1 MARRSWFS
9 ARWGVGRQASSW
21 FLFLA
26 GSAWGTGILAP
37 PALAQSGLSATE
49 AKIAEHAGAEQ
60 AEALALLERV
70 VNINSGTLNLAGVRE
85 VGRVFEAEL
94 KALGFATRWVDG
106 ASFQRAGHL
115 VAEREGKGPRILLI
129 GHLDTVFEPDSPFQ
143 KFVRL
148 DETTARGPGII
159 DMKGGD
165 VILVQALKA
174 LSKAGVLEGMSLTVI
189 MTGDEE
195 DPGEPLEAARAVL
208 IEAARRADVAIGF
221 EDGDGDPRTAVVSRR
236 GSSSWRLT
244 VTAHPAHS
252 SQIFRPE
259 VGFGAIF
266 EVARVLEAFRVEMA
280 GERYLTFN
288 PGLVLGGT
296 AVDFDPTQ
304 ARGTAF
310 GKDNVIAERAV
321 VTGDLRCVSPEQL
334 ERARETMRLVA
345 ARPLSGATSELVFL
359 EGGYP
364 PMAPTDGN
372 LRLLGVYDRIS
383 RDLGLGPV
391 TATSPTAAG
400 AADVSFTAESVEMA
414 IDGVGLMGHDDHT
427 ELETAD
433 LATLASQSQR
443 TAILIYRLVAG
454 Q

>member
-1 MARRSWFS
+1 MSGRSLLVVKKARLKAAVGWVVLFGLAWTTPAVRS
-9 ARWGVGRQASSW
+9 QD
-21 FLFLA
+21 
-26 GSAWGTGILAP
+26 
-37 PALAQSGLSATE
+37 GLSQVERAIAGYAREDTE
-49 AKIAEHAGAEQ
+49 
-60 AEALALLERV
+60 EALRLLERV
-70 VNINSGTLNLAGVRE
+70 VDINSGTLNLGGVRE

-94 KALGFATRWVDG
+94 EDLGFATRWVDG
-106 ASFQRAGHL
+106 SSFQRAGHL
-115 VAEREGKGPRILLI
+115 VAEREGRGRRLLLI

-143 KFVRL
+143 RFARL
-148 DETTARGPGII
+148 DESTARGPGII

-165 VILVQALKA
+165 VILVHALKA
-174 LSKAGVLEGMSLTVI
+174 LAKAGVLEGMNLTVV

-195 DPGEPLEAARAVL
+195 DPGEPLQAARAAL
-208 IEAARRADVAIGF
+208 LEAARRADVAIGF

-266 EVARVLEAFRVEMA
+266 EAARILEGFRVEMS
-280 GERYLTFN
+280 GESYLTFN
-288 PGLVLGGT
+288 PGLILGGT
-296 AVDFDPTQ
+296 AADFDPSQ
-304 ARGTAF
+304 ARGSAF
-310 GKDNVIAERAV
+310 GKDNVVAEKAV

-334 ERARETMRLVA
+334 ERARQSMRAVVS
-345 ARPLSGATSELVFL
+345 RPLSGASSELVFL

-372 LRLLGVYDRIS
+372 LRLLGFYDQIS

-391 TATSPTAAG
+391 EATSPTAAG
-400 AADVSFTAESVEMA
+400 AADVSFTSEFVEMA

-427 ELETAD
+427 EMETAD
-433 LATLASQSQR
+433 LGTLVTQTQR
-443 TAILIYRLVAG
+443 TAILIHRLATAPPR
-454 Q
+454 